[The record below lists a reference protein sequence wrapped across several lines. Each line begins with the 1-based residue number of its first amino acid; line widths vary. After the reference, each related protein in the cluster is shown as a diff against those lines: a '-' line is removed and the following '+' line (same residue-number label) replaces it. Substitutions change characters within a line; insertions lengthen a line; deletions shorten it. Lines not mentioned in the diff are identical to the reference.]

1 MKIYSLRKNRG
12 FTLLEVLIAGVA
24 SGVMVLGLIS
34 GASGFFNRDSQER
47 QKILTQQRLR
57 LVTSQMASDIREA
70 GYIYQDSTTASA
82 RIGAGTVGFS
92 AGTTPILAVLVP
104 YQLNGVSDPTGRFS
118 LVVYATGLV
127 PNVAPFNLIS
137 SIQGSVVYRWY
148 SKPAAFDPRTQTQ
161 DNGNLPNSL
170 NGDFQLYG
178 GPATDTV
185 PPILTSNLSTIT
197 PITLNAPATTFGPT
211 GMTAALKSAIGETVS
226 IQAYTGSDW
235 VGKIPSITE
244 YLQPRNLG
252 LPPAPLPSSV
262 AGAGGNVGG
271 CIANPASCD

>member
-34 GASGFFNRDSQER
+34 GASGFFNRDIQER

-70 GYIYQDSTTASA
+70 GYIYQDPTDASA
-82 RIGAGTVGFS
+82 RISTVNFP

-104 YQLNGVSDPTGRFS
+104 SQLNGVPTGQFS
-118 LVVYATGLV
+118 LVVYARGPV
-127 PNVAPFNLIS
+127 PNIAPFNLINS
-137 SIQGSVVYRWY
+137 MQGNVVYRWY
-148 SKPAAFDPRTQTQ
+148 SQSAAFDPRTQTQ
-161 DNGNLPNSL
+161 DNGNLSNAL
-170 NGDFQLYG
+170 NGNFQIYG
-178 GPATDTV
+178 GPATDAI
-185 PPILTSNLSTIT
+185 PPILTSDIDTISLVAPPVT
-197 PITLNAPATTFGPT
+197 PFGPA
-211 GMTAALKSAIGETVS
+211 GMANARKSAIGETVS
-226 IQAYTGSDW
+226 IQAYTGTDW
-235 VGKIPSITE
+235 VGKTPSITE

-262 AGAGGNVGG
+262 AGAGGAVGG
-271 CIANPASCD
+271 CVANPASCD

>member
-1 MKIYSLRKNRG
+1 MKIYSLRKSRG
-12 FTLLEVLIAGVA
+12 FTLVEVLIAGVA

-34 GASGFFNRDSQER
+34 GASGFFSRDSQER

-70 GYIYQDSTTASA
+70 GYIYQTPANASA
-82 RIGAGTVGFS
+82 RISTVGLP

-104 YQLNGVSDPTGRFS
+104 YQLNGVSDPDGRFI
-118 LVVYATGLV
+118 LVVYASGPV
-127 PNVAPFNLIS
+127 PNVAPFNLINTM
-137 SIQGSVVYRWY
+137 QGNVVYRWY
-148 SKPAAFDPRTQTQ
+148 SRPAAFDPRTQTQ
-161 DNGNLPNSL
+161 DNGNLPNAL

-178 GPATDTV
+178 GLAADTV
-185 PPILTSNLSTIT
+185 PPILTSNLNT
-197 PITLNAPATTFGPT
+197 ITLNAPVTTFGPT

-226 IQAYTGSDW
+226 IQAYTGTDW
-235 VGKIPSITE
+235 VGEVPTLTE

-252 LPPAPLPSSV
+252 LPPAPLPSSI

-271 CIANPASCD
+271 CVANPASCD